1 MRYVMVATVDY
12 SIDEIK
18 QEARHLVEQG
28 IIDRQQQICILCE
41 FIPPREWIC
50 VECELEKN
58 DYLLRDHICD
68 LLTKEEWEED

>member
-1 MRYVMVATVDY
+1 MLATIDY
-12 SIDEIK
+12 SIEEIK
-18 QEARHLVEQG
+18 QEVRHLVERG
-28 IIDRQQQICILCE
+28 IIDRHQRIGILCE

-68 LLTKEEWEED
+68 LLAQEEWQED

>member
-1 MRYVMVATVDY
+1 MLATVDY

-18 QEARHLVEQG
+18 EEARRLVERG
-28 IIDRQQQICILCE
+28 MIDRQQPICILCE
-41 FIPPREWIC
+41 FIPPREWVC

-68 LLTKEEWEED
+68 LLSKEEWQED